1 MGNTLEKEV
10 REVHAGQIICGHVC
24 EFGFYCEYRK
34 PLEKFE
40 QGNVLLGQITL
51 FK

>member
-1 MGNTLEKEV
+1 MRNTLEKGV
-10 REVHAGQIICGHVC
+10 REVHAGQIICDRIY

-40 QGNVLLGQITL
+40 QGNVLLGQIKL